1 MSQPDNLSERQK
13 VFLLDLYYYWEKSRP
28 DILSDI
34 FIFVYESVTEKL
46 KFLYFLLERFL
57 AVSYFISLI
66 GK

>member
-28 DILSDI
+28 DIDI